1 MKFYLTGRV
10 QIEGPAGV
18 VTEHDM
24 PGRQGPLMLVRLALA
39 RGPVSHDQLADLLW
53 ERERPPAWQTTL
65 SPLASRLRGSL
76 DGIGLPGRSMLLS
89 RQGAYELVIP
99 DRWVDVEV
107 AIRSLDRAEGQLAQ
121 GDGRRAWPE
130 AAVASAILRRPFLEG
145 ENHRWVS
152 DWRATL
158 GDGMVRALAVLAESS
173 LQLERW
179 PLAEAAA
186 DEAIRLD
193 PLREVAHRQ
202 RIRALL
208 GAGNGARAL
217 RAYHELEALLT
228 EELGTAPSAATQALY
243 EGLLGITRPA

>member
-1 MKFYLTGRV
+1 
-10 QIEGPAGV
+10 
-18 VTEHDM
+18 
-24 PGRQGPLMLVRLALA
+24 MLVRLALA
-39 RGPVSHDQLADLLW
+39 RGPVSHDHLADLLW
-53 ERERPPAWQTTL
+53 ERERPPAWQATL

-76 DGIGLPGRSMLLS
+76 DGIGLPGRSMLLA
-89 RQGAYELVIP
+89 RHGAYELVIP

-107 AIRSLDRAEGQLAQ
+107 AIRSLDRAEGLLAQ
-121 GDGRRAWPE
+121 GHVRRAWPE

-145 ENHRWVS
+145 EDHPWVS

-217 RAYHELEALLT
+217 RAYHELETLLT
-228 EELGTAPSAATQALY
+228 EELGTAPSAVTQDLY